1 MRKEEEG
8 EEEEKKEDEDE
19 EEKEEEDGDKD
30 EDEGK
35 KHSYILL
42 PVLGV
47 NCCFSKG
54 VFAKNE
60 RGYRRNAKNKRF

>member
-30 EDEGK
+30 EGK

-54 VFAKNE
+54 LFAKNE

>member
-42 PVLGV
+42 PVLVV
-47 NCCFSKG
+47 NCCFSSQH
-54 VFAKNE
+54 FFRTLQKNP
-60 RGYRRNAKNKRF
+60 RSGFFY